1 MKRVWVFAFCAAVL
15 AGCGG
20 SSSSG
25 GKHSVVVP
33 AYGEHPATTVSAS
46 ASPAACAADARIIA
60 RDAVAFVQHSTGISA
75 YPSDLYYTIIREDMA
90 DFEARSCEPK
100 ILGPALR
107 ARLTPKQRAVL
118 VGSLPRTLAD
128 VIRAGLATPS

>member
-1 MKRVWVFAFCAAVL
+1 MKRVWVFVLCCAVL

-20 SSSSG
+20 G
-25 GKHSVVVP
+25 GGGGKKHSVVVP
-33 AYGEHPATTVSAS
+33 AYGEHPATTVSVS
-46 ASPAACAADARIIA
+46 SSPAACAADARIVA

-75 YPSDLYYTIIREDMA
+75 YPADLYYMIIREDLA
-90 DFEARSCEPK
+90 DFEARACAPTL
-100 ILGPALR
+100 LGGPLR

-118 VGSLPRTLAD
+118 VDGLPTTLAT